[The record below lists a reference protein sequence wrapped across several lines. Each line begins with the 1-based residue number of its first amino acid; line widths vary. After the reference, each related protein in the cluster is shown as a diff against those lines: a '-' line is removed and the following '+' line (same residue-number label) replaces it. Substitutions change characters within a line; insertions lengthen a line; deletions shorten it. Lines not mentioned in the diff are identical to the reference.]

1 MEIKSDPDVPKA
13 EIVAALKSVNERLSV
28 VVGLKAIN
36 ESLLKIVD
44 LLTTHIQASQTR
56 NKILDEKLEEIA
68 QEVAILNSTMEMKQ
82 GD

>member
-1 MEIKSDPDVPKA
+1 MEIKSDPDIPKA
-13 EIVAALKSVNERLSV
+13 EIVAALKSVNDRLSV
-28 VVGLKAIN
+28 AVGLKAIN

-68 QEVAILNSTMEMKQ
+68 QEIAILNSTMEMKQ